1 MTKKTTESTP
11 KKRMLQPIGARVL
24 IKRSQAEDMSKGGI
38 IIPHAAKERPAEGI
52 VVAVGEGRLRDDGTR
67 SPIEVETGDRVLFHH
82 FGGTEI
88 KIDGEEFMVL
98 EEGHLIGVMR

>member
-1 MTKKTTESTP
+1 MTKKTETQP

-24 IKRSQAEDMSKGGI
+24 IKRSTPETVSKGGI
-38 IIPHAAKERPAEGI
+38 IIPESAKERPAEGI

-67 SPIEVETGDRVLFHH
+67 TPIEVETGDRVLFHH
-82 FGGTEI
+82 FGGTDI
-88 KIDGEEFMVL
+88 KVDGEEFTVL